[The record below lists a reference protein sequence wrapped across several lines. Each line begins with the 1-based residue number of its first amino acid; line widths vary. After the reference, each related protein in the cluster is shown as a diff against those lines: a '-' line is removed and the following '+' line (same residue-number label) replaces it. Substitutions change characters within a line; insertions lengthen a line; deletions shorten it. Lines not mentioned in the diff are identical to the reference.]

1 MVKCNF
7 LVVVYVIIKKEIK
20 EEMGQ
25 VSTFYINF
33 LANLSEIY
41 LCQMLRPDPK
51 VRLRR
56 YTNGKSENEQR
67 TNKCNPGKCG

>member
-1 MVKCNF
+1 MGKCNF

-25 VSTFYINF
+25 VSTFDINKF
-33 LANLSEIY
+33 QISQLRN

-51 VRLRR
+51 DTLWR
-56 YTNGKSENEQR
+56 
-67 TNKCNPGKCG
+67 